1 MNCLNYSDKQR
12 YISSSKICKVVLDEI
27 ILKIQKSQILILK
40 ELYLYGNTR
49 LQEMLSNDELLLE
62 KVGPKPSKD
71 EIHSIAFPTSISLNN
86 CVGNYLYCEDE
97 KINPGDVV
105 KIQLGVN
112 LGGCIVN
119 IGETII
125 YKDDEE
131 KECKDQHQ
139 KYLNLLKKL
148 QTKIKEKMISGN
160 TNDDVKI
167 LIESTCTEY
176 GCFPVENTI
185 SYQHLDGQEFTDES
199 KYIITNYKKYYD
211 NDDYLI
217 VPPNMCFEFERGEI
231 YTVKLVV
238 IPNNFDNL
246 DETDHK
252 YIQNEQT
259 HIYRF
264 NDTFHDLKLKM
275 SRKFVSRTKKEH
287 MTNAFNAIEYSE
299 NGKSRVAIK
308 QCCESGILE
317 KYPITCSKD
326 KYNVYHKIFTVIIK

>member
-1 MNCLNYSDKQR
+1 MISDKQR
-12 YISSSKICKVVLDEI
+12 YISSSKICKIVLDEI
-27 ILKIQKSQILILK
+27 IQKIKKSQILVLK

-49 LQEMLSNDELLLE
+49 LQEECDKFTDE
-62 KVGPKPSKD
+62 K
-71 EIHSIAFPTSISLNN
+71 IHSIAFPTSISLNN
-86 CVGNYLYCEDE
+86 CVGNHLYSDDQ
-97 KINPGDVV
+97 KINHGDVV

-112 LGGCIVN
+112 LAGCIVN
-119 IGETII
+119 MGETII

-131 KECKDQHQ
+131 TQLQHQ
-139 KYLNLLKKL
+139 KYLHLLKKL
-148 QTKIKEKMISGN
+148 QTIVKEKMISGN

-211 NDDYLI
+211 KDNYLI
-217 VPPNMCFEFERGEI
+217 VPPNLCFEFELGEI

-246 DETDHK
+246 DETEHK

-275 SRKFVSRTKKEH
+275 SREFVSRTKKEYG
-287 MTNAFNAIEYSE
+287 TNAFNAIEYSE

-308 QCCESGILE
+308 QCYESGILE

-326 KYNVYHKIFTVIIK
+326 KYNVYHKIFTVIIDK